1 MPTIKIEKTM
11 IAREFIVFGLENN
24 IKNLITHSI
33 NGEHREKAIIHFNSD
48 GIPIVS
54 ENVRKY
60 HMYKIE
66 IEEPITVHTNL
77 DTLIEIRENGT
88 VHTHYDT
95 SIREEECDSTV
106 EFHTLIE
113 GKLVLIWD
121 REEGL
126 VE

>member
-1 MPTIKIEKTM
+1 MTIIKKEKVM
-11 IAREFIVFGLENN
+11 MAREFIVFGLENN
-24 IKNLITHSI
+24 IKNLITRPI
-33 NGEHREKAIIHFNSD
+33 NGEHWENAIIYFNSD
-48 GIPIVS
+48 GIPVVS

-66 IEEPITVHTNL
+66 IEEPITERTNL
-77 DTLIEIRENGT
+77 DTLVEVRENGT

-95 SIREEECDSTV
+95 SIREEERDSTI
-106 EFHTLIE
+106 EFHTLID

>member
-1 MPTIKIEKTM
+1 MPTIKKEKTM
-11 IAREFIVFGLENN
+11 IAREFINFGLEKN
-24 IKNLITHSI
+24 IKNLITHAIS
-33 NGEHREKAIIHFNSD
+33 GKYRENAIIHFNSD

-54 ENVRKY
+54 ENVRTY
-60 HMYKIE
+60 HMYKVE
-66 IEEPITVHTNL
+66 IEEPITERTNL
-77 DTLIEIRENGT
+77 DTLIEVRESGT
-88 VHTHYDT
+88 VHIHYDT
-95 SIREEECDSTV
+95 SIRKEERDSTV